1 MGEKIK
7 DLSEIN
13 IGGANL
19 FIELNHSVS
28 PKHKYDIHIQN
39 DKFRMEFP
47 DSDFIQIASAI
58 LLAKKNF
65 ETLKKG
71 KS

>member
-1 MGEKIK
+1 MGEKIR

-13 IGGANL
+13 LGGAKL
-19 FIELNHSVS
+19 LIELNHSVN
-28 PKHKYDIHIQN
+28 PKYKYDIHIQN
-39 DKFRMEFP
+39 EKFRMEFP
-47 DSDFIQIASAI
+47 DKNFLQIASAI
-58 LLAKKNF
+58 LLAEKNF